1 MKVYTHQILIQQ
13 HSDFNVTDDT
23 INLENS
29 IFTKLTTIGT
39 LKTANFKSNLTG
51 KAMDSNDYLVYEK
64 DTRKLFYDA
73 DGSGAGKSIQI
84 ATLENKAI

>member
-1 MKVYTHQILIQQ
+1 
-13 HSDFNVTDDT
+13 
-23 INLENS
+23 
-29 IFTKLTTIGT
+29 
-39 LKTANFKSNLTG
+39 
-51 KAMDSNDYLVYEK
+51 MDSNDYLVYEK